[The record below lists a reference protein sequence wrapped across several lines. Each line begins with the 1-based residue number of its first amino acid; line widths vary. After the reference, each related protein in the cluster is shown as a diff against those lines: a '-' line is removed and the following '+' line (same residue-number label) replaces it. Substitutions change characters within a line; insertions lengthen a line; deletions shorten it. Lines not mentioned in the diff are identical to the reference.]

1 MYLIELY
8 KTELMKKTKE
18 QQYNDKMD
26 QIFERSIILKAKH
39 KDHNDR
45 VKAINLLDDTI
56 AWLDNNSG
64 NSQTE
69 DQQNEVMK
77 AIKLL
82 TNYINK

>member
-1 MYLIELY
+1 MR
-8 KTELMKKTKE
+8 KTKE
-18 QQYNDKMD
+18 QKYNDNMD
-26 QIFERSIILKAKH
+26 KIFEQSYILKAKH

-69 DQQNEVMK
+69 DQQNEVIQ
-77 AIKLL
+77 AIALL